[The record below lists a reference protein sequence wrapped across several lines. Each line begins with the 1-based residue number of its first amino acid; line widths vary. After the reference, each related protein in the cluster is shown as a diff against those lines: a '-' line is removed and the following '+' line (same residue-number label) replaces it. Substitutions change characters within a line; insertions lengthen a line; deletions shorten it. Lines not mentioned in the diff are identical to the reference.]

1 MKQSVECPICMSEP
15 SETVTTSCNHIFCE
29 ECARRWGRHH
39 NTCPL
44 CRGPIAEEM
53 IVDRMSN
60 IILLVLTFAIVFF
73 MIGIFEHDF
82 DTKFTEHK
90 EVDFTMF
97 FSVIILRLI
106 LMCLSHHFET
116 YQDDVVSRMR
126 AQECGVT
133 VQRLE
138 WIYKLFTCTGLA
150 ICLVPS
156 LNMWWGAAAG
166 LGVVLLLPSAWE
178 VSIALIVF
186 AVSVSYT
193 LPSMLDFI
201 ANFIATRVFP
211 DLGELNRLPC
221 APSPHFLARILVVAV
236 LFTAASAVQKRLALT
251 ARSHS

>member
-1 MKQSVECPICMSEP
+1 
-15 SETVTTSCNHIFCE
+15 
-29 ECARRWGRHH
+29 
-39 NTCPL
+39 
-44 CRGPIAEEM
+44 M
-53 IVDRMSN
+53 IVDRMLN

-97 FSVIILRLI
+97 FSVIILLLI

-116 YQDDVVSRMR
+116 YEVDVVSRIR
-126 AQECGVT
+126 AQACGVT

-138 WIYKLFTCTGLA
+138 CICKLFTCTGLA
-150 ICLVPS
+150 IWFVPS
-156 LNMWWGAAAG
+156 FNMWWGAAAV
-166 LGVVLLLPSAWE
+166 LGVLLLLPSAWKGSAWK
-178 VSIALIVF
+178 VVISLIVF
-186 AVSVSYT
+186 AVFVSWS
-193 LPSMLDFI
+193 LLSMVYFI

-221 APSPHFLARILVVAV
+221 APSPHFLARVLVVAV
-236 LFTAASAVQKRLALT
+236 LAAVKKRFALT